1 MAKEKWKPGRGGNL
15 VVYLALGLGSLV
27 MIMPF
32 IWTVLTSFKTQA
44 EAMAIPMIVFP
55 GKWAPFNYVSAWKT
69 VPFLAFF
76 FNTFVMLIFRN
87 LGSVLF
93 SAMAG
98 YAFARMKFPGR
109 NIFFI
114 LILIQMMVPSQIFI
128 LPQYM
133 IVARLGWTDTIK
145 ALILPGIISTFGTFL
160 LRQFFMSIPADIEE
174 AAILDGC
181 NPLTIFVRV
190 MLPLS
195 RSGLISL
202 VVFTSLFAWKDFMW
216 PLIVNISPGKM
227 TLSSG
232 LNLLRGQFTVN
243 YPELMAGSMIA
254 IIPMLILFLIFQ
266 RQFITGISTTGS
278 KQ

>member
-1 MAKEKWKPGRGGNL
+1 MKTGKWGRNSIL
-15 VVYLALGLGSLV
+15 AAYLLLLLGALV
-27 MIMPF
+27 MVLPF
-32 IWTVLTSFKTQA
+32 VWTFLTSFKTQA
-44 EAMAIPMIVFP
+44 EAMAVPLIIFP
-55 GKWAPFNYVSAWKT
+55 GKWNPFNYISAWKT
-69 VPFLAFF
+69 VPFPSFF
-76 FNTFVMLIFRN
+76 FNTFVMLLFRN

-114 LILIQMMVPSQIFI
+114 LILMQMMVPSQIFI

-133 IVARLGWTDTIK
+133 IASRLGWTDTIK
-145 ALILPGIISTFGTFL
+145 ALVMPGIISTFGTFL

-174 AAILDGC
+174 AAVLDGC
-181 NPLTIFVRV
+181 NPLIIFVRV

-195 RSGLISL
+195 RSGVISL
-202 VVFTSLFAWKDFMW
+202 AVFTSLFAWKDFMW
-216 PLIVNISPGKM
+216 PLIVNISPRKM

-232 LNLLRGQFTVN
+232 LNLLRGQYTVN

-254 IIPMLILFLIFQ
+254 IIPMLVLFLIFQ
-266 RQFITGISTTGS
+266 KQFITGISTTGS